1 MQTRHAKSRR
11 GFLTLAGLAAVA
23 GLQATVPAQAADW
36 RPAKP
41 IRILVGFAP
50 GGSSDTVARLIAP
63 GLASA
68 LGQQVIVENKPG
80 AGGALAADMVAKAA
94 PDGTTWL
101 LAPSGHG
108 TMAAMRAT
116 LPFKPVADF
125 AWVSTVT
132 RYPMVFAVKPDSKVR
147 DLADLLATA
156 RAKTGSLTYSS
167 VGVGTAHHL
176 IGEWLNAETGANL
189 VHVPFKGGTAAA
201 TEVMAGRVDLLV
213 ETMTLA
219 MPMVRSGQL
228 RGLAVTSAAPV
239 ASLPGVP
246 TASVTVQSLQYES
259 WLGVATTGGTPP
271 EAVSAIHAA
280 LVTVLGDPAIKQRLS
295 DLGGG
300 AAPST
305 PQEFKARVERDIERF
320 TQVVASRKIA
330 RQ

>member
-1 MQTRHAKSRR
+1 MTQHTTTRRQLILNLA
-11 GFLTLAGLAAVA
+11 TLAGT
-23 GLQATVPAQAADW
+23 ATLIAPGRAADW
-36 RPAKP
+36 RPGKP
-41 IRILVGFAP
+41 VKILVGFAP

-63 GLASA
+63 GMSSL

-80 AGGALAADMVAKAA
+80 AGGALAADMVAKSA
-94 PDGTTWL
+94 PDGTTLL

-116 LPFKPVADF
+116 LPFKPVDDF
-125 AWVSTVT
+125 AWVSTIT
-132 RYPMVFAVKPDSKVR
+132 RYPMVFAVNPSSPIR

-156 RAKTGSLTYSS
+156 KSKSGSLTYSS

-201 TEVMAGRVDLLV
+201 TEVMAGRVDLLI

-219 MPMVRSGQL
+219 LPMVRSGQL
-228 RGLAVTSAAPV
+228 RALAVSSEAAV
-239 ASLPGVP
+239 ASLPKVP
-246 TASVTVQSLQYES
+246 TASATVPSLRYES
-259 WLGVATTGGTPP
+259 WLGVAVAGGTPP
-271 EAVSAIHAA
+271 TVVGALHGA
-280 LVTVLGDPAIKQRLS
+280 LVKVLDDSQVRQRLS

-300 AAPST
+300 AAPSS
-305 PQEFKARVERDIERF
+305 PEAFKARVESDIARF
-320 TQVVASRKIA
+320 QSVVASRKIS

>member
-1 MQTRHAKSRR
+1 MYTNQPLKRR
-11 GFLTLAGLAAVA
+11 DILSLAALGAVTA
-23 GLQATVPAQAADW
+23 LQCSMPAMAADW
-36 RPAKP
+36 RPTKP

-116 LPFKPVADF
+116 LPFKPVSDF
-125 AWVSTVT
+125 AWVSTIT
-132 RYPMVFAVKPDSKVR
+132 RYPMVFAVKPDSPVR
-147 DLADLLATA
+147 DLAALLSTA
-156 RAKTGSLTYSS
+156 RAKAGSLTYSS

-176 IGEWLNAETGANL
+176 MGEWLNAETGANL

-219 MPMVRSGQL
+219 MPMVRAGQL

-246 TASVTVQSLQYES
+246 TASATVPSLQYES

-271 EAVSAIHAA
+271 EAVSAIHGA
-280 LVTVLGDPAIKQRLS
+280 LVKVLADPQIKQRLS

-305 PQEFKARVERDIERF
+305 PEDFKARVERDIERF